1 MAEQEYLDKIYSVL
15 KDNMDGFDRTPEQFR
30 ELMKS
35 SSYSDKVYSVLKD
48 NVDGFDRTP
57 DQFKELISKKKI
69 NTQVGSQE
77 QQQKSTTNTSQSV
90 STSNVQSTSPT
101 VQTPQSIAKPTQQSN
116 NTFSSVGVK
125 GNTKAFEQ
133 AFEQDK
139 KDNAPNKNNVQ
150 IIGTKQKGNGYNDVS
165 GVNDIIQKAKNIAT
179 DNKTK
184 VPEKQ
189 IEPTIGPINKNKKE
203 DNTTFKGADILFK
216 KNALDAT
223 AGDTEKDQVD
233 YAKILTEDDI
243 KSRLSDTDKHIYD
256 INTKIDNLKK

>member
-90 STSNVQSTSPT
+90 STSNVQSTSHT

-116 NTFSSVGVK
+116 NTFSYVGVK

-150 IIGTKQKGNGYNDVS
+150 IIGTKQKGNG
-165 GVNDIIQKAKNIAT
+165 
-179 DNKTK
+179 
-184 VPEKQ
+184 
-189 IEPTIGPINKNKKE
+189 
-203 DNTTFKGADILFK
+203 
-216 KNALDAT
+216 
-223 AGDTEKDQVD
+223 
-233 YAKILTEDDI
+233 
-243 KSRLSDTDKHIYD
+243 
-256 INTKIDNLKK
+256 